1 MPPLQAVE
9 EIAALA
15 SEFGIR
21 IYADASID
29 EKTFDRTFSKVTAPR
44 LGLYKPWTANMDEGW
59 TRWVLDTHGFT
70 YNSLTNAEIQ
80 AGNLVAR
87 YDAIIL
93 PDLGASGILNG
104 HATGKLPL
112 EYVGGIGTEGLAN
125 LRAFVEDGG
134 TLICL
139 NRATELPL
147 KYFGFGEKG
156 IVNVVEKANQPKE
169 DAFFCPGS
177 LLRVRI
183 DTKHPIGYGLDRDM
197 AIFFKSGPV
206 FDGAR
211 GDVNA
216 VATYPEFNPLMSGWL
231 EGEKRIRQ
239 KTALL
244 EHRLETGA

>member
-1 MPPLQAVE
+1 MQ
-9 EIAALA
+9 
-15 SEFGIR
+15 S
-21 IYADASID
+21 SC
-29 EKTFDRTFSKVTAPR
+29 RTSV
-44 LGLYKPWTANMDEGW
+44 
-59 TRWVLDTHGFT
+59 
-70 YNSLTNAEIQ
+70 
-80 AGNLVAR
+80 
-87 YDAIIL
+87 
-93 PDLGASGILNG
+93 ASGILNG
-104 HATGKLPL
+104 HATGKLPP

-147 KYFGFGEKG
+147 EYFGLGEKG
-156 IVNVVEKANQPKE
+156 IVNVVKKANQPKE

-183 DTKHPIGYGLDRDM
+183 DTRHPIGYGLDRDM

-206 FDGAR
+206 FDGVR
-211 GDVNA
+211 GDVKA

-244 EHRLETGA
+244 ETSLGDGRVVLFGFKPQHRGQSYGTFKLLFNAIYYSSSQ